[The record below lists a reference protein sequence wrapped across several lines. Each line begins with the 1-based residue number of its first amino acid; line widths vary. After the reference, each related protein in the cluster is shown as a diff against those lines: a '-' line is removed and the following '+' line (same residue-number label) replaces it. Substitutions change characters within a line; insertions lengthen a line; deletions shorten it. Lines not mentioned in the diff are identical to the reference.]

1 MRFHV
6 VIEQVFSIEGLTAV
20 LTSVAKDTREMNALY
35 MLSQVTAIRAELA
48 TNCAFQGSW
57 ARSRVLYYIL
67 IKLLCSLA
75 MACKENESR
84 KVGQE

>member
-6 VIEQVFSIEGLTAV
+6 VIEQVFSIEGLAAV
-20 LTSVAKDTREMNALY
+20 FTSVAKDTREMNALY
-35 MLSQVTAIRAELA
+35 VLSQVTAVRAQLV
-48 TNCAFQGSW
+48 TNCAFQRSW
-57 ARSRVLYYIL
+57 ARSRVLNYVL

-75 MACKENESR
+75 IACKENESR